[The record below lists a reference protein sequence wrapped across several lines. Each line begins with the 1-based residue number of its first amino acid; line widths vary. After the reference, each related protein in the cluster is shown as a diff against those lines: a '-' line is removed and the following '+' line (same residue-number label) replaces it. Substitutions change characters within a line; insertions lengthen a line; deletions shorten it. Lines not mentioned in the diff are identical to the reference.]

1 MKEKC
6 FQEGFA
12 MSLEGILFNLTAG
25 RSDRKRDAA
34 IPLPTGV
41 TEYRN
46 ISYGPHGD
54 SSLLDVYIPE
64 GTDRPLPTI
73 VSIHGGGYVY
83 GSKEIYRRYGLDMAK
98 RGFAFV
104 NFNYRLAPKWKFP
117 TPLADTNAV
126 LHWVVQNAAY
136 YHLDPRK
143 IILLGDSAGAQL
155 TSQYAAIFHNAEYAA
170 LFPLKLPKIR
180 ICALGLFCG
189 MYDMSVRAA
198 EKRKGLFRDY
208 LGDQPAGDPRF
219 RVLENI
225 GEGYPPAFLATS
237 CADFLRPSAEPMCA
251 FLQEKGIDAQ
261 WKCYGT
267 EGDKKVGHVFHVN
280 IALPEA
286 GQCNDDA
293 AAFFKR
299 YV

>member
-1 MKEKC
+1 
-6 FQEGFA
+6 
-12 MSLEGILFNLTAG
+12 MSLQALLFNFSAG

-41 TEYRN
+41 TECSN
-46 ISYGPHGD
+46 IAYDQYGE
-54 SSLLDVYIPE
+54 SSLLDVYYPE

-83 GSKEIYRRYGLDMAK
+83 GSKEIYRRYGMDMAR

-126 LHWVVQNAAY
+126 MQWICKNRVR
-136 YHLDPRK
+136 YHMDPQR
-143 IILLGDSAGAQL
+143 IILLGDSAGGQL
-155 TSQYAAIFHNAEYAA
+155 TSQYAAIWSNPEYAS
-170 LFPLKLPKIR
+170 LFGWMVPDIR
-180 ICALGLFCG
+180 ICALGLNCG
-189 MYDMSVRAA
+189 MYDAPKFASGR
-198 EKRKGLFRDY
+198 RGGLALDY
-208 LGDQPAGDPRF
+208 LGRDISAGDPRIQ
-219 RVLENI
+219 VLDAVTDR
-225 GEGYPPAFLATS
+225 YPPAFITTA
-237 CADFLRPSAEPMCA
+237 CNDFLRDAAQPMYE
-251 FLQEKGIDAQ
+251 FLAGKGIPCA

-267 EGDKKVGHVFHVN
+267 PQDKHIGHVFHIN

-286 GQCNDDA
+286 VQCNDDA
-293 AAFFKR
+293 AEFFRK